1 MKQMEI
7 SRKEYIEKLKKE
19 LDTVEE
25 RWARIADQNA
35 MLGEDYR
42 SQAML
47 IMNSIG
53 KLNQTIKH
61 RDDTIEEKIDF
72 ILQLEEEITQHK
84 MQKENYQM
92 ESEDL
97 LQVVGMRN
105 R

>member
-1 MKQMEI
+1 
-7 SRKEYIEKLKKE
+7 
-19 LDTVEE
+19 
-25 RWARIADQNA
+25 

-72 ILQLEEEITQHK
+72 ILQLEEEIT
-84 MQKENYQM
+84 
-92 ESEDL
+92 
-97 LQVVGMRN
+97 
-105 R
+105 